1 LNADPFGSQTGL
13 SLNVNEDDNRLDPDL
28 AKEVS
33 IYFGVSN
40 TDANQSIE
48 HVRSIVSNW
57 RAVARKM
64 KIGRAEIEMME
75 PAFSLAD

>member
-1 LNADPFGSQTGL
+1 M
-13 SLNVNEDDNRLDPDL
+13 
-28 AKEVS
+28 
-33 IYFGVSN
+33 SN

-48 HVRSIVSNW
+48 HIRSVVSNW
-57 RAVARKM
+57 REVARKM